1 MKNARIL
8 RMFVNALALVL
19 GGTPLLAQ
27 NEPQKT
33 DVIVYDKV
41 IPGVTAPKPVYH
53 PDAEYTDKARKKKI
67 QGSVVVSIVVTDEG
81 KVRDAQIVSGL
92 EKDLDKQAL
101 KAVSAWKFEPATKDG
116 KPVAVRIRVEVDYR
130 LY

>member
-1 MKNARIL
+1 MMNARAL
-8 RMFVNALALVL
+8 RMFVNALALLL
-19 GGTPLLAQ
+19 GGTSLLAQ
-27 NEPQKT
+27 HEPQKD
-33 DVIVYDKV
+33 DVIVYDRA

-53 PDAEYTDKARKKKI
+53 PNAEYTDKARKKKI

-81 KVRDAQIVSGL
+81 TVRDAQIASGL

-116 KPVAVRIRVEVDYR
+116 KPVAVRIRVEVDFR

>member
-1 MKNARIL
+1 VKNARVL
-8 RMFVNALALVL
+8 RTFVNALALLL
-19 GGTPLLAQ
+19 GGTSLLAQ
-27 NEPQKT
+27 HEPQKD
-33 DVIVYDKV
+33 DVIVYDRA

-53 PDAEYTDKARKKKI
+53 PNAEYTDKARKKKI

-81 KVRDAQIVSGL
+81 TVRDARIVSGL

>member
-1 MKNARIL
+1 MMNARAL
-8 RMFVNALALVL
+8 RMFVNALALLL
-19 GGTPLLAQ
+19 GGTSLLAQ
-27 NEPQKT
+27 HEPQKD
-33 DVIVYDKV
+33 DVIVYDRA

-53 PDAEYTDKARKKKI
+53 PNAEYTDKARKKKI

-81 KVRDAQIVSGL
+81 TVRDAQIVSGL

-101 KAVSAWKFEPATKDG
+101 KAVSTWKFEPATKDG
-116 KPVAVRIRVEVDYR
+116 KPVAVRIRVEVDFR

>member
-1 MKNARIL
+1 MMNARAL
-8 RMFVNALALVL
+8 RMFVNALALLL
-19 GGTPLLAQ
+19 GGTSLLAQ
-27 NEPQKT
+27 HEPQKD
-33 DVIVYDKV
+33 DVIVYDRA

-53 PDAEYTDKARKKKI
+53 PNAEYTDKARKKKI

-81 KVRDAQIVSGL
+81 TVRDAQIASGL

-101 KAVSAWKFEPATKDG
+101 KAVSTWKFEPATKDG
-116 KPVAVRIRVEVDYR
+116 KPVAVRIRVEVDFR

>member
-1 MKNARIL
+1 MMNARVL
-8 RMFVNALALVL
+8 RMFVNALALLL
-19 GGTPLLAQ
+19 GGTSLLAQ
-27 NEPQKT
+27 HEPQKD
-33 DVIVYDKV
+33 DVIVYDRA

-53 PDAEYTDKARKKKI
+53 PNAEYTDKARKKKI
-67 QGSVVVSIVVTDEG
+67 QGSVVVTIVVTDEG
-81 KVRDAQIVSGL
+81 TVRDARIVSGL

-116 KPVAVRIRVEVDYR
+116 KPVAVRIRVEVDFR

>member
-1 MKNARIL
+1 L
-8 RMFVNALALVL
+8 LF
-19 GGTPLLAQ
+19 GGTSLLAQ
-27 NEPQKT
+27 HEPQKD
-33 DVIVYDKV
+33 DVIVYDRA

-53 PDAEYTDKARKKKI
+53 PNAEYTDKARKKKI

-81 KVRDAQIVSGL
+81 TVRDAQIASGL

-101 KAVSAWKFEPATKDG
+101 KAVSTWKFEPATKDG
-116 KPVAVRIRVEVDYR
+116 KPVAVRIRVEVDFR

>member
-1 MKNARIL
+1 MMNARAL
-8 RMFVNALALVL
+8 RMFVNALALLL
-19 GGTPLLAQ
+19 GGTSLLAQ
-27 NEPQKT
+27 HEPQK
-33 DVIVYDKV
+33 DVIVYDRA

-53 PDAEYTDKARKKKI
+53 PNAEYTDKARKKKI

-81 KVRDAQIVSGL
+81 TVRDAQIASGL

-116 KPVAVRIRVEVDYR
+116 KPVAVRIRVEVDFR